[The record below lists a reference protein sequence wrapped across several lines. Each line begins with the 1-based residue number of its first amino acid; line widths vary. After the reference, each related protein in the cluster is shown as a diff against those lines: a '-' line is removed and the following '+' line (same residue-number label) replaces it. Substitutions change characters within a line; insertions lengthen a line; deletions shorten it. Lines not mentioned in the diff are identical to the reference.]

1 MIEKNRPKKIN
12 KEDLWT
18 LDSYIKFF
26 RELYSNIYEFF
37 KLSQDYLKVL
47 VPLNTATILILIA
60 FLDRIFSSSKFKYM
74 LLISFICF
82 GISLLSALRTMII
95 ISDFYTL
102 VSSSHVLA
110 FVLIATGAVDL
121 EKRKNDIAIIK
132 KAAEKT
138 AKKQKFWY
146 ALANYSYFFGFI
158 ILIIF
163 VVINLLFK

>member
-1 MIEKNRPKKIN
+1 MIEKDDPKKTD

-26 RELYSNIYEFF
+26 RELYGNIYEFF

-60 FLDRIFSSSKFKYM
+60 FLDKMFSSSKFKYM
-74 LLISFICF
+74 LLASFICF

-95 ISDFYTL
+95 IGDLYML
-102 VSSSHVLA
+102 VSSGHMLGL
-110 FVLIATGAVDL
+110 VLIATGAVDL
-121 EKRKNDIAIIK
+121 EKRKNDITEIK
-132 KAAEKT
+132 NGAEKT

-146 ALANYSYFFGFI
+146 VRANYSYFCGFVVL
-158 ILIIF
+158 ILF